1 LDPRF
6 QLGITLK
13 LCRVHFIEFTGVVNL
28 AALPFNWGTPW
39 FLPLVGAYFRYKDR
53 VG

>member
-1 LDPRF
+1 
-6 QLGITLK
+6 
-13 LCRVHFIEFTGVVNL
+13 
-28 AALPFNWGTPW
+28 LPFNWGTPW